1 MRRVHYSAVILTVA
15 FALSILTPAW
25 GLAQPAP
32 PEIPAE
38 AYILADLKTGRIL
51 AEKNPDE
58 ALIPASLTKI
68 MTLYVLFDEI
78 QAGRVSLTDD
88 VEISERAW
96 STQGSKMFVLVGS
109 KVKLEDLVKG
119 ITVAS
124 GNDACVAVAEHVAG
138 NVESFVA
145 RMNEKAKELGLT
157 KTHFVDPHGL
167 SEENRMSPR
176 DFFTLARAYLREHPE
191 AKQYHSIKEFRYT
204 PPGEHEI
211 VLSSYNKLLWS
222 YPGCYGL
229 KTGHISAAGF
239 NIGATCERD
248 GFDVIAVVMGAAKGK
263 PREIGESERADLAAT
278 LLDYAYRNFAY
289 VKIAEPGREMGKAR
303 VWKGRGKY
311 ATAVA
316 PYEIGATVP
325 RGKEGA
331 LTYSVVFKNDLVAPV
346 KAGTVVGE
354 VVFSAEGQEVGRA
367 PLVAKQDVPK
377 GNFLRVIWDSLVR
390 ALLKAFGRA

>member
-1 MRRVHYSAVILTVA
+1 MRYLRFSALVLTIALAFTILNPGW
-15 FALSILTPAW
+15 SS
-25 GLAQPAP
+25 AQPAP
-32 PEIPAE
+32 PEIPAD

-51 AEKNPDE
+51 AVKNPDE

-68 MTLYVLFDEI
+68 MTLYILFDEI
-78 QAGRVSLTDD
+78 KEGRVSLSDN
-88 VEISERAW
+88 VKISERAW

-109 KVKLEDLVKG
+109 TVKLEDLVKG

-124 GNDACVAVAEHVAG
+124 GNDACVAVAEHLAG
-138 NVESFVA
+138 DVESFVA
-145 RMNEKAKELGLT
+145 RMNDKARALGLT

-167 SEENRMSPR
+167 SEENRMSAR
-176 DFFTLARAYLREHPE
+176 DFFILARAYLRDHPE

-211 VLSSYNKLLWS
+211 SLLSYNKLLWS

-248 GFDVIAVVMGAAKGK
+248 GFDVIAIVMGAARGK

-289 VKIAEPGREMGKAR
+289 VKVAEPGTEMGRAR

-311 ATAVA
+311 ATAVT
-316 PYEIGATVP
+316 PYEAGGTVL
-325 RGKEGA
+325 RSKEGT
-331 LTYSVVFKNDLVAPV
+331 LTYSVVFGKDLVAPV
-346 KAGTVVGE
+346 RAGTVVGE
-354 VVFSAEGQEVGRA
+354 VIFSAEGQEVGRA

-390 ALLKAFGRA
+390 SLLKAFGRA

>member
-1 MRRVHYSAVILTVA
+1 MRHFKFSGLVLAIALAFTV
-15 FALSILTPAW
+15 LKPGWSV
-25 GLAQPAP
+25 AQPAP
-32 PEIPAE
+32 PEIPAD

-51 AEKNPDE
+51 AEKNPDQ

-68 MTLYVLFDEI
+68 MTLYILFDEI
-78 QAGRVSLTDD
+78 KQGKVSLSDD
-88 VEISERAW
+88 VKISERAW

-109 KVKLEDLVKG
+109 TVKLEDLVKG

-145 RMNEKAKELGLT
+145 MMNEKARALGLT

-176 DFFTLARAYLREHPE
+176 DFLTLARAYLRDHPE
-191 AKQYHSIKEFRYT
+191 AKPYHSIKEFRYT

-211 VLSSYNKLLWS
+211 ILLSYNKLLWS

-239 NIGATCERD
+239 NIAATCERD
-248 GFDVIAVVMGAAKGK
+248 GFDVIAIVLGAAKGK

-278 LLDYAYRNFAY
+278 LLDYAYRNFTY
-289 VKIAEPGREMGKAR
+289 VKVAEPGTEMGQAR
-303 VWKGRGKY
+303 VWKGKGKY
-311 ATAVA
+311 ARAIA
-316 PYEIGATVP
+316 PYEMGGTVL

-331 LTYSVVFKNDLVAPV
+331 LTYSVILKKDLVAPI

-354 VVFSAEGQEVGRA
+354 VVFSADGQEVGRA
-367 PLVAKQDVPK
+367 PLIAKEDVPK
-377 GNFLRVIWDSLVR
+377 GNVLRVVWDSLVR
-390 ALLKAFGRA
+390 ALLKAFGRV